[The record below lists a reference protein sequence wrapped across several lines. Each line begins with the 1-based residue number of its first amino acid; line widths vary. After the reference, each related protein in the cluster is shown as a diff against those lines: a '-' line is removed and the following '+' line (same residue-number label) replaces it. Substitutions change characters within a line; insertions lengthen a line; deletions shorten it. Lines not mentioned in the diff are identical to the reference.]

1 MNFDFSYFVS
11 VFPEIVTYL
20 PTTLFIAIISIVI
33 AIIVG
38 LFIALIRVQKVLV
51 VDSLLA
57 LYISLFRGMP
67 TVVLLFII
75 YYGLPQLFPS
85 LKGISAMAAAL
96 LCFSLKYSA
105 YLAEIFR
112 AGLESVDNGQREA
125 GMAMGLSL
133 TNIYRH
139 IVLPQAFVNAL
150 PSTGNMFI
158 SLLKDSSVA
167 FFVGVPELLSAG
179 KLITA
184 ESYKFFETYAKID
197 GWKPSGTELF
207 LASEKSNLDLETLAR
222 VNPDIIITSDLAH
235 GKANTY
241 AESLEQYCNKKPK
254 ILMIN
259 EVSDQYFDLL
269 SQNEG
274 QTILLLASQ

>member
-11 VFPEIVTYL
+11 VFLEIVTYL

-112 AGLESVDNGQREA
+112 AGLE
-125 GMAMGLSL
+125 LSL

-179 KLITA
+179 KLIAA
-184 ESYKFFETYAKID
+184 ESYKFFETY
-197 GWKPSGTELF
+197 
-207 LASEKSNLDLETLAR
+207 LAVGIIYWLTVVLYSWAQKWLE
-222 VNPDIIITSDLAH
+222 S
-235 GKANTY
+235 
-241 AESLEQYCNKKPK
+241 
-254 ILMIN
+254 IL
-259 EVSDQYFDLL
+259 SSPYKR
-269 SQNEG
+269 
-274 QTILLLASQ
+274 

>member
-1 MNFDFSYFVS
+1 MNFDFSYFIS

-20 PTTLFIAIISIVI
+20 PTTLFIAIISIII

-112 AGLESVDNGQREA
+112 AGLESVD
-125 GMAMGLSL
+125 
-133 TNIYRH
+133 RH

-179 KLITA
+179 KLIAA
-184 ESYKFFETYAKID
+184 ESYKFFETY
-197 GWKPSGTELF
+197 
-207 LASEKSNLDLETLAR
+207 LAVGIIYWLTVVLYSWAQKWLE
-222 VNPDIIITSDLAH
+222 S
-235 GKANTY
+235 
-241 AESLEQYCNKKPK
+241 
-254 ILMIN
+254 IL
-259 EVSDQYFDLL
+259 SSPYKR
-269 SQNEG
+269 
-274 QTILLLASQ
+274 